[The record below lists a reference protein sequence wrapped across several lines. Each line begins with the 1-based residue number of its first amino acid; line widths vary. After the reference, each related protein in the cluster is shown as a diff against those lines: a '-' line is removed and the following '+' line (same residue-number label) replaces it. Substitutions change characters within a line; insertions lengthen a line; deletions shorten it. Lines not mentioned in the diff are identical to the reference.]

1 MIVMA
6 ERIEFDAKDVLDKY
20 VVLIRKTGGRSPQN
34 ILDLPAPKSV
44 IKAVLLHVLKL
55 APSDSDLAPLKEAYI
70 ALATFQDQKA
80 AANDAIDGWLA
91 QMDEITDPSMTD
103 AELRLAAQK
112 TASVRSFIGSIDD
125 QVAAERA
132 LLADELVRAGF

>member
-70 ALATFQDQKA
+70 ALATFQNQKA

>member
-1 MIVMA
+1 MA
-6 ERIEFDAKDVLDKY
+6 ERVEFDAKDVLDKY
-20 VVLIRKTGGRSPQN
+20 VVLIRKTRGGSPKN

-70 ALATFQDQKA
+70 ALATFQNQKA